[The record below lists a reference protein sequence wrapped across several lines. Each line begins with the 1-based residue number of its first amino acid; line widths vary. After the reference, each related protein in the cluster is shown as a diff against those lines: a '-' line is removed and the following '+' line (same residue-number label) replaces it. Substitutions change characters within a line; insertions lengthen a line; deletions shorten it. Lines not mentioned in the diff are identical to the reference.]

1 MVQKFG
7 LMHIKYWTSHF
18 EKLENRRRKK
28 YGCCCCCWSLDW
40 WRWNGASIKSER
52 VPSSLLHRLISSGP
66 PHLLRPGWTVITFQ
80 TFAISNF
87 WDPAHLFLASCHK
100 SLVSGFGKIS
110 VQGPNVHWPICHQV
124 HSLNWQ
130 NACSVIKLGCIYT
143 SSDSQPSTFWLY
155 SVIHRWKAI
164 DLSFLM
170 VFLKKYF
177 VHPAKRQNFDDAS
190 GLKRNH

>member
-18 EKLENRRRKK
+18 ENLEKRRRKK

-80 TFAISNF
+80 TFAISIF

-110 VQGPNVHWPICHQV
+110 VQWPICHQV

-130 NACSVIKLGCIYT
+130 NACSVIKLGCI
-143 SSDSQPSTFWLY
+143 W
-155 SVIHRWKAI
+155 ICKW
-164 DLSFLM
+164 DLSKM
-170 VFLKKYF
+170 TF
-177 VHPAKRQNFDDAS
+177 VSETDCSSAAPLLAPGGPFIKWSAGPHHEWHWDSFK
-190 GLKRNH
+190 